1 MAAVDRTFGG
11 VVAIVCR
18 IIYLVGHLMMVST
31 IPRRVPWCA
40 VLMAVGACAPTA
52 GDLVQRLEDRDPL
65 TRIRA
70 ITQITRA
77 RQTDLIPKL
86 VDRLEDEDSAVRFA
100 AILALEDLTGS
111 RRGYGYSAPKSER
124 AKAVAAWREF
134 ALRQDAA
141 ATEEAG
147 SSP

>member
-1 MAAVDRTFGG
+1 M
-11 VVAIVCR
+11 
-18 IIYLVGHLMMVST
+18 S
-31 IPRRVPWCA
+31 
-40 VLMAVGACAPTA
+40 VGACAPPA

-77 RQTDLIPKL
+77 RQTDLIPRL

-100 AILALEDLTGS
+100 AIHALQDLTGS
-111 RRGYGYSAPKSER
+111 RRGYDYAGPRLER

-134 ALRQDAA
+134 ALRPDAA
-141 ATEEAG
+141 ATVEAG

>member
-1 MAAVDRTFGG
+1 MAAVDHALGG
-11 VVAIVCR
+11 VVANVCR
-18 IIYLVGHLMMVST
+18 IIYLVGHLMMVRT
-31 IPRRVPWCA
+31 IPRRVFGCA
-40 VLMAVGACAPTA
+40 VLMAIGACAPTA

-77 RQTDLIPKL
+77 RQTDLIPRL
-86 VDRLEDEDSAVRFA
+86 VDRLGDEDSAVRFV
-100 AILALEDLTGS
+100 AIFALEELTGS
-111 RRGYGYSAPKSER
+111 RLGYDYAAPKSER
-124 AKAVAAWREF
+124 VKAVAAWREF

-141 ATEEAG
+141 ASVEAG

>member
-1 MAAVDRTFGG
+1 MAALDRTFGG
-11 VVAIVCR
+11 DVAIMCR
-18 IIYLVGHLMMVST
+18 IIYLVGHLMMVCT
-31 IPRRVPWCA
+31 IPRRIRWCA

-65 TRIRA
+65 TRIHA
-70 ITQITRA
+70 ITQITRT
-77 RQTDLIPKL
+77 RQAELIPKL

-100 AILALEDLTGS
+100 AILALEELTGS
-111 RRGYGYSAPKSER
+111 RRGYDYAASTPER
-124 AKAVAAWREF
+124 AKAVEVWREF

-141 ATEEAG
+141 ATVEVG

>member
-1 MAAVDRTFGG
+1 
-11 VVAIVCR
+11 
-18 IIYLVGHLMMVST
+18 
-31 IPRRVPWCA
+31 
-40 VLMAVGACAPTA
+40 MAVGACAPPA

-86 VDRLEDEDSAVRFA
+86 VDRLEDGDSAVRFA
-100 AILALEDLTGS
+100 AIFALQDLTGS
-111 RRGYGYSAPKSER
+111 RRGYDYAAPKSER

-134 ALRQDAA
+134 ALRQEVS
-141 ATEEAG
+141 TTVEVG

>member
-1 MAAVDRTFGG
+1 M

-18 IIYLVGHLMMVST
+18 IIYLVGHLMMART
-31 IPRRVPWCA
+31 IPRRVLWCA
-40 VLMAVGACAPTA
+40 VLMAAGACAPPA
-52 GDLVQRLEDRDPL
+52 GDLVQRLEARAPL

-70 ITQITRA
+70 ITEITRA
-77 RQTDLIPKL
+77 RQTDMIPKL
-86 VDRLEDEDSAVRFA
+86 VDRLADRDSAVRFA

-111 RRGYGYSAPKSER
+111 RRGYDYAAPISER

-134 ALRQDAA
+134 ALRPDAA
-141 ATEEAG
+141 ATVEVG

>member
-1 MAAVDRTFGG
+1 MAAVDRAFGG
-11 VVAIVCR
+11 VVAIVR
-18 IIYLVGHLMMVST
+18 GIIYLVGHLMMVYT
-31 IPRRVPWCA
+31 ILRCVLWCA
-40 VLMAVGACAPTA
+40 VLMAVGACTPPA

-111 RRGYGYSAPKSER
+111 RRGYGYAAPKSER
-124 AKAVAAWREF
+124 AKAVAGWREF

>member
-1 MAAVDRTFGG
+1 
-11 VVAIVCR
+11 
-18 IIYLVGHLMMVST
+18 
-31 IPRRVPWCA
+31 
-40 VLMAVGACAPTA
+40 MAVGACAPPA

-70 ITQITRA
+70 IVEVTRA

-100 AILALEDLTGS
+100 AILGLEELTGS
-111 RRGYGYSAPKSER
+111 RRGYDYAASKSER

-134 ALRQDAA
+134 ALGQGVA
-141 ATEEAG
+141 ATVEAG

>member
-1 MAAVDRTFGG
+1 MIGG

-18 IIYLVGHLMMVST
+18 IIYLVGHLMMMVST
-31 IPRRVPWCA
+31 ISRYVPWCA
-40 VLMAVGACAPTA
+40 VLMAVGACAPPA
-52 GDLVQRLEDRDPL
+52 GDLVQRLEDRNPL
-65 TRIRA
+65 IRVRA

-111 RRGYGYSAPKSER
+111 RRGYDYAAPKSER

-134 ALRQDAA
+134 ALRQDAP
-141 ATEEAG
+141 ATVEVG

>member
-1 MAAVDRTFGG
+1 
-11 VVAIVCR
+11 
-18 IIYLVGHLMMVST
+18 MMVST
-31 IPRRVPWCA
+31 IPRCVLWCA
-40 VLMAVGACAPTA
+40 ALMAVGACAPTA

-77 RQTDLIPKL
+77 RQTELIPKL

-111 RRGYGYSAPKSER
+111 RRGYGYAAPRSER

-134 ALRQDAA
+134 ALRPDAA
-141 ATEEAG
+141 ATVEVG

>member
-1 MAAVDRTFGG
+1 
-11 VVAIVCR
+11 
-18 IIYLVGHLMMVST
+18 
-31 IPRRVPWCA
+31 
-40 VLMAVGACAPTA
+40 MAVGACAPPA

-77 RQTDLIPKL
+77 RQTELIPKL

-111 RRGYGYSAPKSER
+111 RRGYEYAASKSER
-124 AKAVAAWREF
+124 AKAVTAWREF
-134 ALRQDAA
+134 AVGQDAS
-141 ATEEAG
+141 ATVKAG

>member
-1 MAAVDRTFGG
+1 MADVDHAFGG
-11 VVAIVCR
+11 VVANVCR
-18 IIYLVGHLMMVST
+18 IIYLVGHLMMVCT

-40 VLMAVGACAPTA
+40 VLTAVGACAPPA

-77 RQTDLIPKL
+77 RQTDLIAKL
-86 VDRLEDEDSAVRFA
+86 VDRLEDGDSAVRFA

-111 RRGYGYSAPKSER
+111 RRGYGYAAPKSER

-141 ATEEAG
+141 TTAEVG

>member
-1 MAAVDRTFGG
+1 MAAVDHAFGG
-11 VVAIVCR
+11 DVAIVCR
-18 IIYLVGHLMMVST
+18 IIYLVGHLMMVCT
-31 IPRRVPWCA
+31 ISRRVLWCA
-40 VLMAVGACAPTA
+40 VLIVVGACAPTA
-52 GDLVQRLEDRDPL
+52 GELVLRLEDRDPL
-65 TRIRA
+65 TRIHA

-77 RQTDLIPKL
+77 RQTELIPKL

-111 RRGYGYSAPKSER
+111 RRGYDYAASRSGR
-124 AKAVAAWREF
+124 AKAVAAWKEF
-134 ALRQDAA
+134 ALQQDTA

>member
-1 MAAVDRTFGG
+1 MAAVDRAFGG
-11 VVAIVCR
+11 VVANVCR

-31 IPRRVPWCA
+31 IPRRVFWCA

-86 VDRLEDEDSAVRFA
+86 VDRLEDEDSAVRFV
-100 AILALEDLTGS
+100 AIFALEELTGS
-111 RRGYGYSAPKSER
+111 HLGYDYAAPKSER
-124 AKAVAAWREF
+124 VKAVAAWREF
-134 ALRQDAA
+134 VLRQDAT
-141 ATEEAG
+141 ATAEVG

>member
-1 MAAVDRTFGG
+1 MFGG

-18 IIYLVGHLMMVST
+18 IIYLVGHLMMGCT
-31 IPRRVPWCA
+31 IPRCVLWCA
-40 VLMAVGACAPTA
+40 VLTAVGACAPPA

-65 TRIRA
+65 TRIHA

-77 RQTDLIPKL
+77 RQTELIPKL
-86 VDRLEDEDSAVRFA
+86 VDRLEDGDSAVRFA

-111 RRGYGYSAPKSER
+111 RRGYGYAASKSER

-134 ALRQDAA
+134 ALRPDAA
-141 ATEEAG
+141 ATVEVG